1 MQVSYLSE
9 AAAMLLL
16 PRQDAAMISI
26 TEPGRHAVL
35 PSPEDWGALLRVQ
48 FADAEY
54 DAQMLARMK
63 ARGKAFDA
71 EAKGFPCRRHAEAI
85 HAFLAKLQV
94 QSTITQL
101 VVHCHAGQR
110 RSASVAK
117 FASEMF
123 GASFDH
129 GYDGY
134 NRTVYAL
141 LKAPALYETGRTLG
155 WLARIFGSG
164 RWAA

>member
-9 AAAMLLL
+9 AAAMLLVA
-16 PRQDAAMISI
+16 RHDAAMISI
-26 TEPGRHAVL
+26 TEPGRQAVL
-35 PSPEDWGALLRVQ
+35 PSPEGWGALLRVE

-85 HAFLAKLQV
+85 LGFLAKLPV

-129 GYDGY
+129 SYEGY

-141 LKAPALYETGRTLG
+141 LKAPALYETGRPPG
-155 WLARIFGSG
+155 RFARMFGVG
-164 RWAA
+164 RWSA